1 MKHKYAD
8 FTLVELLI
16 VIAIIAIL
24 VAMLLPALNQ
34 ARFKARG
41 AACKSNLRQF
51 VQGVIAY
58 AGDNDDFLPIKGTDN
73 PRPMITDGL
82 LNSYWGLGPNGH
94 RRTSAGGVLF
104 CPGIQGIL
112 PAPAGGNFFYYYH
125 SYGITAGYLA
135 SWADQS
141 RSVWWVSNSLVS
153 PTQNLAAR
161 LSRLYGSAKLS
172 FCGKLSTE
180 SYLTSAV
187 GIVDGRVDKLSRSH
201 ADYIGS
207 GQHGNEEFTARADG
221 AVHAFRNLGQE
232 WTDWRYVP

>member
-1 MKHKYAD
+1 MK
-8 FTLVELLI
+8 
-16 VIAIIAIL
+16 
-24 VAMLLPALNQ
+24 LP
-34 ARFKARG
+34 
-41 AACKSNLRQF
+41 
-51 VQGVIAY
+51 
-58 AGDNDDFLPIKGTDN
+58 
-73 PRPMITDGL
+73 
-82 LNSYWGLGPNGH
+82 H
-94 RRTSAGGVLF
+94 
-104 CPGIQGIL
+104 
-112 PAPAGGNFFYYYH
+112 H

-187 GIVDGRVDKLSRSH
+187 GVVDGRVDKLSRSH

-232 WTDWRYVP
+232 WSDWRYVP

>member
-1 MKHKYAD
+1 MKKTSS

-16 VIAIIAIL
+16 VMAIIAIL

-34 ARFKARG
+34 ARGKARTL
-41 AACKSNLRQF
+41 ACKSNLRQF
-51 VQGVIAY
+51 VHGVIAY

-73 PRPMITDGL
+73 PRPMITEGL
-82 LNSYWGLGPNGH
+82 MNSYWGLGKNGH
-94 RRTSAGGVLF
+94 KRTFAGGVLF

-153 PTQNLAAR
+153 PTQNQASR
-161 LSRLYGSAKLS
+161 LSRMYSSAKLS
-172 FCGKLSTE
+172 FCGKLSSE

-187 GIVDGRVDKLSRSH
+187 GIVDGRVDKLIRSN
-201 ADYIGS
+201 ANYIGS
-207 GQHGNEEFTARADG
+207 EQHGDEEIIARADG
-221 AVHAFRNLGQE
+221 AIQAFRNLGQE
-232 WTDWRYVP
+232 WSDWRLVP

>member
-1 MKHKYAD
+1 MKKIRS

-24 VAMLLPALNQ
+24 VAILLPALNQ
-34 ARFKARG
+34 ARSKARG
-41 AACKSNLRQF
+41 SGCKSNLRQF

-73 PRPMITDGL
+73 PRPMITEGL
-82 LNSYWGLGPNGH
+82 MNSYWGLGENGH
-94 RRTSAGGVLF
+94 KRTSAGGVLF

-135 SWADQS
+135 TWADQT

-153 PTQNLAAR
+153 PTQNVSAR
-161 LSRLYGSAKLS
+161 LSRLYASAKLS
-172 FCGKLSTE
+172 FCGKLSSE
-180 SYLTSAV
+180 SYLSVAV
-187 GIVDGRVDKLSRSH
+187 GIVDGRVDKLSRSS
-201 ADYIGS
+201 ASYIGS
-207 GQHGNEEFTARADG
+207 EQHGNEEIAVRADG
-221 AVHAFRNLGQE
+221 AVHAFRNRGQE
-232 WTDWRYVP
+232 WSDWRLVP

>member
-1 MKHKYAD
+1 MAGSD
-8 FTLVELLI
+8 FFRSAFTLVELLI

-58 AGDNDDFLPIKGTDN
+58 AGDNNDFLPIKGTDN

-141 RSVWWVSNSLVS
+141 RSVWWVS
-153 PTQNLAAR
+153 
-161 LSRLYGSAKLS
+161 
-172 FCGKLSTE
+172 
-180 SYLTSAV
+180 
-187 GIVDGRVDKLSRSH
+187 VDKLSRSS

-232 WTDWRYVP
+232 WSDWRLVP